1 MRSGRYDAAWLDA
14 DDADLKDD
22 DGRRRE
28 TWEVCQDAAYELI
41 EFPDDE
47 QDEEAKEKLDAAARR
62 VALCFQQQML
72 ANDRRKVPRTSRRVL
87 ARVLREAGL

>member
-1 MRSGRYDAAWLDA
+1 VTSGRYDRAWFESDAA
-14 DDADLKDD
+14 
-22 DGRRRE
+22 DGASEDQRRRE

-41 EFPDDE
+41 EFPDGE
-47 QDEEAKEKLDAAARR
+47 QEPEARERLDAAARR
-62 VALCFQQQML
+62 VALCYEQQML